1 MGKLKAFIPPTGAVA
16 KYKVC
21 LFGLAGAGKSAF
33 VNAVLTLA
41 SSGMSVV
48 ETAGVGGCA
57 RHNTRQLATYT
68 IDGENFALVD
78 TWGLTLTTYLN
89 DDLENVVDGVF
100 PRNWGMDMIYDQHAK
115 AIRDNAS
122 TRPERAVHVILFM
135 ITHSALDKND
145 ECELIKANY
154 ARLQD
159 KAARNPL
166 VLISKV
172 DEIVPAFRSN
182 PLGDYPEV
190 RALKQKVTDL
200 LGIPENRV
208 YAVVNYKDE
217 SERSF
222 QIDRNTYRIVEHALR
237 TASENLRRV
246 AEEPPTTFEW

>member
-1 MGKLKAFIPPTGAVA
+1 MGKLKAFVPPTGAVA

-100 PRNWGMDMIYDQHAK
+100 PRNWGMDMIYDQHQGHPRQRQHQAR
-115 AIRDNAS
+115 ARRARHPLHDHPQRARQERRVRAHQGQL
-122 TRPERAVHVILFM
+122 RPAAGQGRA
-135 ITHSALDKND
+135 
-145 ECELIKANY
+145 
-154 ARLQD
+154 Q
-159 KAARNPL
+159 PL